1 VAHATYPSGRWSES
15 RGRSA
20 ERPRDIPAPGWRDI
34 LWRVKERISRDNL
47 SIIAA
52 GVAFYALM
60 AIFPALIA
68 LVSVYGMLF
77 DPEQVTNQVAA
88 LRGVLP
94 GEAAD
99 LLLQQLGELTSM
111 DRTSLGVGSIAAI
124 LVAMW
129 SASAGMRTLMQA
141 LDVAY
146 EEKEKRGTIR
156 FYATALLLTLGAIV
170 AAAVS
175 IAVVVALPA
184 VLKFL
189 GLGTLLENVISY
201 ARWPLLT
208 AGMIV
213 GLAVLYRYGPD
224 RREPQWRW
232 VTWGA
237 AIATFM
243 WLAGSALFSLYV
255 TQFGNYNKTYG
266 SMGAVVI
273 LLTWFLLT
281 AYVLLIGA
289 EINAEMERQT
299 RKDTTEGAA
308 RPLGRRGAHAADTV
322 GRTP

>member
-1 VAHATYPSGRWSES
+1 VAHATYPSGRWDES
-15 RGRSA
+15 RGRST
-20 ERPRDIPAPGWRDI
+20 EQPRDIPARGWRDI
-34 LWRVKERISRDNL
+34 LLRVKERISRDKL
-47 SIIAA
+47 GIIAA

-68 LVSVYGMLF
+68 LVSLYGLLF
-77 DPEQVTNQVAA
+77 DPQQVAQQVNA
-88 LRGVLP
+88 LRGILP
-94 GEAAD
+94 AQAAD
-99 LLLQQLGELTSM
+99 LILQQLTQLTSM
-111 DRTSLGVGSIAAI
+111 NRSSLGLGSAVAI
-124 LVAMW
+124 LFALW
-129 SASAGMRTLMQA
+129 SASAGMRTTMQA

-146 EEKEKRGTIR
+146 EEEEQRGTIK

-170 AAAVS
+170 AAAVA

-184 VLKFL
+184 VIKFL

-201 ARWPLLT
+201 ARWPLL
-208 AGMIV
+208 AVGMIV

-224 RREPQWRW
+224 RKAPQWRW

-237 AIATFM
+237 AIATVM
-243 WLAGSALFSLYV
+243 WLIGSALFSLYV

-289 EINAEMERQT
+289 EIDAEMERQT
-299 RKDTTEGAA
+299 VKDTTDGRG
-308 RPLGRRGAHAADTV
+308 RPMGRRGARAADTA
-322 GRTP
+322 GRAR